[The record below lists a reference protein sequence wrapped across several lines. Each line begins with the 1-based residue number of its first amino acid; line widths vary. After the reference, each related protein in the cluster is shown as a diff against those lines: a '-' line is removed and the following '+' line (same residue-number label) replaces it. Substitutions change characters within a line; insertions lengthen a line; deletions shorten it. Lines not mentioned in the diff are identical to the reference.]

1 MPSRSPCVLSP
12 VRLLPLLLLG
22 APCASRSREARGDGE
37 GLLRG
42 VGDAVAREA
51 RVVDEAI
58 ARFASSGST
67 VPVGEDDEPTDVVD
81 PSPELTAD
89 EGASPAADTIS
100 SASGNDQPTLSPDSY
115 TSPLPLLRCRRCG
128 SSFSLADGLPNEQLL
143 LQA

>member
-89 EGASPAADTIS
+89 EGASLAADTIS

-115 TSPLPLLRCRRCG
+115 TSSPSPAAALP
-128 SSFSLADGLPNEQLL
+128 
-143 LQA
+143 